1 MTGLGR
7 IYRRNEVWWID
18 YSFRGQRHR
27 ESSGSSRKKD
37 AQQLLRKRTME
48 MGRGRVVGPDAESL
62 SYEDLETI
70 IRDNYVKKE
79 RRSTER
85 LEASLKALRS
95 FFGGVMALDIT
106 TGPGGGRNHFPLT
119 RSTRGCGPVR
129 SFDWMA

>member
-1 MTGLGR
+1 MNGLGR
-7 IYRRNEVWWID
+7 IYKRNEVWWID

-37 AQQLLRKRTME
+37 AKQLLRKRTME

-95 FFGGVMALDIT
+95 FLRWRDGARYHNR
-106 TGPGGGRNHFPLT
+106 PSGRLHHIQE
-119 RSTRGCGPVR
+119 TRGP
-129 SFDWMA
+129 SEQHDP